1 MKKLI
6 NKKWFLFGIFHIT
19 VLVLGLAIGLGLL
32 FGAKFDQFL
41 FVFLISYPFSLWIY
55 FSFMQ
60 MYSLNGGTT
69 EKQKRDILI
78 YSISRYLCMFV
89 AVGLSLLYLYLTQ
102 NMGKPG
108 IYFILVSPSVL
119 AISLL
124 GGAFLAKKGENWWTL
139 VKWLLG

>member
-41 FVFLISYPFSLWIY
+41 FVFLISFPFSLWIY

-69 EKQKRDILI
+69 EKQKRDVLI

-89 AVGLSLLYLYLTQ
+89 AVGLSLLYLYLTE

-124 GGAFLAKKGENWWTL
+124 GGAFLAKKGEN
-139 VKWLLG
+139 

>member
-6 NKKWFLFGIFHIT
+6 NKKWFLFGIFHII

-69 EKQKRDILI
+69 EKQKRDVLI

-89 AVGLSLLYLYLTQ
+89 AVGLSLLYLYLTE
-102 NMGKPG
+102 NMDKPG

-124 GGAFLAKKGENWWTL
+124 GGAFLAKKGEN
-139 VKWLLG
+139 

>member
-69 EKQKRDILI
+69 EKQKRDVLI

-89 AVGLSLLYLYLTQ
+89 AVGLSLLYLYLTE

-124 GGAFLAKKGENWWTL
+124 GGAFLAKKGEN
-139 VKWLLG
+139 

>member
-69 EKQKRDILI
+69 EKQKRDVLI

-124 GGAFLAKKGENWWTL
+124 GGAFLAKKGEN
-139 VKWLLG
+139 

>member
-6 NKKWFLFGIFHIT
+6 NKKWLLFAIFHLS

-69 EKQKRDILI
+69 EKQKRDVLI

-89 AVGLSLLYLYLTQ
+89 AVGLSLLYLYLTE

-124 GGAFLAKKGENWWTL
+124 GGAFLAKKGEN
-139 VKWLLG
+139 

>member
-32 FGAKFDQFL
+32 FLAKFDPFL

-60 MYSLNGGTT
+60 MYSVNGGTT
-69 EKQKRDILI
+69 EKQKRDVLI

-89 AVGLSLLYLYLTQ
+89 AVGLSLLYLYLTE

-124 GGAFLAKKGENWWTL
+124 GGAFLVKKGEN
-139 VKWLLG
+139 

>member
-60 MYSLNGGTT
+60 MYSVNGGTT

-78 YSISRYLCMFV
+78 YSISRYLSMFV

-124 GGAFLAKKGENWWTL
+124 GGAFLAKKGEN
-139 VKWLLG
+139 

>member
-32 FGAKFDQFL
+32 FWAKFDQFL

-69 EKQKRDILI
+69 EKQKRDVLI

-89 AVGLSLLYLYLTQ
+89 AVGLSLLYLYLTE

-124 GGAFLAKKGENWWTL
+124 GGAFLAKKGEN
-139 VKWLLG
+139 

>member
-124 GGAFLAKKGENWWTL
+124 GGAFLAKKGEN
-139 VKWLLG
+139 

>member
-6 NKKWFLFGIFHIT
+6 NKKWFLFGIFHII

-69 EKQKRDILI
+69 EKQKRDVLI

-124 GGAFLAKKGENWWTL
+124 GGAFLAKKGEN
-139 VKWLLG
+139 

>member
-6 NKKWFLFGIFHIT
+6 NKKWFLFGIFHII

-32 FGAKFDQFL
+32 FWAKFDQFL

-69 EKQKRDILI
+69 EKQKRDVLI

-124 GGAFLAKKGENWWTL
+124 GGAFLAKKGEN
-139 VKWLLG
+139 